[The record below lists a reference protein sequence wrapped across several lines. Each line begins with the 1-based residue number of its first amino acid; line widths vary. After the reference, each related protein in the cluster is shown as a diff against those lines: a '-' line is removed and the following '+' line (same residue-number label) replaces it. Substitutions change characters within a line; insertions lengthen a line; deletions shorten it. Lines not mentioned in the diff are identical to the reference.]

1 MTTLYDWML
10 TWLNKYEKD
19 FIKRTTYVNYESYI
33 NNYFRKIDMPI
44 CDVSPMMLQ
53 DFFNAQLEFGLS
65 VKTVRNMAAILK
77 KAMKRAVINK
87 VISENPTENLELPK
101 LRKTEI
107 RILTEEQERV
117 LIQTSYCFRY
127 STFIRLTL
135 CTGLRLGE
143 LLGHQWEDISFE
155 KAELHVRRIL
165 HRCKNFNANIKNST
179 SIFLDEPKTE
189 KSKRIIPLPE
199 NALEDLKKWKEFQ
212 RQEVGDVK
220 FVVTNQE
227 GKYLD
232 PTTFKKYY
240 NRTLEKCGISGITF
254 HALRHTFAT
263 RALEKG
269 MNVKVLSE
277 ILGHYSVA
285 FTMDTYAHVLTK
297 FKRDNMELMNDVYI
311 QNQQGKNIVL
321 CFTPFKS
328 QYIVSIPHYRQY
340 TFIANSIQEGI
351 DYAKEKRDEIS
362 LPQAIDVKECIANKW

>member
-1 MTTLYDWML
+1 MLSSDIVLNRINTLLLYVTKIKKKAHILTTLYDWML

-53 DFFNAQLEFGLS
+53 DFFNAQLESGLS

-127 STFIRLTL
+127 GTFIRLTL

-179 SIFLDEPKTE
+179 SIFLDEPT
-189 KSKRIIPLPE
+189 
-199 NALEDLKKWKEFQ
+199 
-212 RQEVGDVK
+212 G
-220 FVVTNQE
+220 
-227 GKYLD
+227 
-232 PTTFKKYY
+232 
-240 NRTLEKCGISGITF
+240 
-254 HALRHTFAT
+254 
-263 RALEKG
+263 
-269 MNVKVLSE
+269 
-277 ILGHYSVA
+277 GH
-285 FTMDTYAHVLTK
+285 
-297 FKRDNMELMNDVYI
+297 
-311 QNQQGKNIVL
+311 
-321 CFTPFKS
+321 
-328 QYIVSIPHYRQY
+328 
-340 TFIANSIQEGI
+340 
-351 DYAKEKRDEIS
+351 
-362 LPQAIDVKECIANKW
+362 